1 MFVQLQ
7 ANVEAAE
14 GTRVPKVLPQ
24 GPPTPHDPTGGGGG
38 GDGAGPQHACQQH
51 QPQQHQRRTVGAA
64 EGNGAAS
71 APESESD
78 APEAS
83 QPAKKKTAGDLVKE
97 VEVQGSEDPE
107 EAGVDMEEDLDDDEL
122 LGLGNDFNI
131 LEYADPELD
140 RAFVGEGEKS
150 NILDEHLDLDDKED
164 DLDEVGRAPDAEVKE
179 EDACSE
185 RAASGAV
192 GAKHGPD
199 DIKEKGSPL
208 GPMGMRGPP
217 GLRGA
222 LGSGAERPLLLQEQP
237 LLLEDL
243 VEQEKRE
250 QRKQGA
256 VAGGGDGVSPG
267 TASLLSDVDFE
278 RLKADVLSGPPDDTI
293 GGPPTAPAPLLPP
306 VPQQHSV
313 NPAHLVASPLRYHHM
328 HQGGPG
334 PWPPPAMLQGG
345 PQGTHMLRQPPAAMG
360 ALVPPGGAMHLV
372 RPDQGAIRMM
382 GVPPHRQEHMA
393 PGTGA
398 PSGSGQGSVVSP
410 SAQSF
415 QIQTLPSPPVPSLA
429 ALPVGGDPEQQRQQ
443 QQAVAAYEQWLA
455 QQDALLASQRK
466 FLETEVGKLR
476 KAKKALTTKQRQL
489 AKSGQELPQHNAL
502 ELLRIGQEQP
512 GLQKQLEQVRKLGR
526 QHTLVLQEYRA
537 KQQKRQQQLQQQQGS
552 PLHQGGL
559 VQQGGPLQQGASVH
573 HMGPGMTTSM
583 PSGLGPNTVS
593 NAGPGMG
600 QNMGPNMGPGMA
612 PNMGVSTSGGGMAP
626 LGGPPQSP
634 MPPPSSPMGGPSPSP
649 RMQQPPTSPL
659 PVPSPLLSQMSP
671 QLPSPRTPRPPNVH
685 PLSQTA
691 EARAAAAERQLC
703 SRLGGSEAR
712 ALACHILLTCQYL
725 PDVQPFAPLAPP
737 DLVDLSPFFSPPKD
751 DSSVMGDGFQHRDGM
766 DKGPQQQQM
775 MPSIVQGLLNQH
787 SPHHE
792 GGLGVPHGLRMSS
805 HMTPRPFQQHD
816 QQQHILLH
824 PRFPG
829 QPQMPRYLIRQGS
842 DPASQ
847 HPPGH
852 PYLQRTGGVHPMMR
866 PPPPYP
872 DHLRKPPPSPAMSPG
887 HGPDGGDN
895 PDPSRTPPSLSRP
908 NSQPALPSPD
918 PRSSPMERHFSPG
931 TPSSSS
937 SLPQRSPAVP
947 ASLAD
952 DARGDV
958 GERSVESL
966 SDLLS
971 RVSKTPSESPSPQ
984 SRGEEGRPS
993 TGEPSPGR
1001 GCGSQDNSG
1010 QTPPLSKQESILQ
1023 YLRAGSVGS
1032 PASNSNSSR
1041 GSVDSFAGVAGGQA
1055 MCSVAES
1062 RATESPHYVPAS
1074 VYQSAGASPVGSPS
1088 PSAYTAQSQSM
1099 SAGDAFAS
1107 DGSDSSSPMQVRTQM
1122 GGRAGELPT
1131 WRATSSCGLAA
1142 TIPPAQGGGL
1152 PGGRP
1157 HTVGG
1162 GRGAVP
1168 ASPPKAS
1175 SSSGDEGEGASST
1188 PSLLHRAGEGGSS
1201 SFGGSTFHVG
1211 PSSTLVSFETEQMQT
1226 SVFVSLDYPAA
1237 TITSHDG
1244 CVSSEVL
1251 LSLDDGSADAAA
1263 LAPSEDEEDGDA
1275 SRVALVV
1282 VGDGDGGQ
1290 RDAAEHGEPLDV
1302 AVVVETVGALSD
1314 CDPADDGSSPG
1325 GSDGADGM
1333 APPGCGELHQRGTPA
1348 GDHNYSNP
1356 PPEGADED
1364 VAKKLVGRTQF
1375 FDGVDVGIKLEDP
1388 VLGCISEEK
1397 PNIEKLLGERITPP
1411 QRASKTPSPP
1421 AAPVATSAMSFPA
1434 SVTHT
1439 LNFTLRQ
1446 TGMPQTVR
1454 LSNDEGQLVVLPA
1467 KAMAPQLSLS
1477 PPAAACEPP
1486 VTPKMEPASAP
1497 TPPAMLRVH
1506 AALAAPPSLACG
1518 SHAAALRWCRTP
1530 PEVKEEG
1537 TPSVPLTPPPTL
1549 PPVVVKQEARSTPSP
1564 CLAACHKQESEDVEE
1579 GSVEAADTGASRL
1592 TDGAAVPRTESNS
1605 CDDGVPPEQRLALPV
1620 TPPVAMATHPV
1631 ASTAK
1636 DTAAA
1641 LAAVKVEP
1649 TVAAVAVSEAQ
1660 AGAVEEAPA
1669 PKACEG
1675 SVEGPDGPTG
1685 GKQNVL
1691 LKQLLQNCPS
1701 AETPHVADLPE
1712 DDVKDDIL
1720 EQWFSTIE
1728 VSRMPCGSAEMM
1740 EDPIRDEGKGKG
1752 GPTVQTACSG
1762 KSENGTGELS
1772 QTASLSPSL
1781 PSSPSSQPATTTAE
1795 AAVTTTAVPAST
1807 PGNELDVPAAAAG
1820 TPESQTVVGVA
1831 GTQAGATATADTD
1844 KPEES
1849 KVRKMTYLGERAWT
1863 CSRVL
1868 LRFLDIRRAQL
1879 EREPT
1884 PPPPTAEDLA
1894 LRRQQ
1899 QRKRPKKPKAAPS
1912 APEAGPGGP
1921 PGSDAPRPAAPGG
1934 ARAKRPRKGSRG
1946 GPEEDYELFL
1956 EALLGRLRALPPVRI
1971 LEPLIRPNFNVGA
1984 VFGRGDLNLR
1994 ESSLKGSYGRA
2005 FLPGQP
2011 DAYSVCPFGDRPPP
2025 PVAPSSAATPS
2036 PTPLR
2041 GFYNQE
2047 FSVHARVTS
2056 GGADSNRCREADSP
2070 DTIVGASS
2078 PECAMFEAPFR
2089 FRGLQLIDEDSNDS
2103 ARSLPS
2109 PTVPIVAP
2117 IPVKAIPPPPPPP
2130 PPTTLKSFTD
2140 EKDKE
2145 NAFSGD
2151 RLGLRSRLPGCGGP
2165 PPAPLRDSA
2174 NVSVTLTLSSE
2185 AATDIRGVLCSLA
2198 KLLQIEPPS
2207 SYDIVERTS
2216 TPPSQKLGLYKHNNK
2231 DVTLE
2236 EEAEYLVDGKQRFCR
2251 HCEIMV
2257 SQTGM
2262 VKKQASELGLEA
2274 TISREDGEATVV
2286 CHAGRGDHPCREAPD
2301 SSRDRLA
2308 RGVAAAREVVRALG
2322 EDDEASPAPKEEE
2335 EEEEEE
2341 EGRLLGDLELSPAG
2355 EELRKRAPK
2364 HSLALHGDQEPTLK
2378 KWKDVRWKLWSVD
2391 FVGCTKYEPPSEEE
2405 VARLLDAQDICVK
2418 PDKPVEDTRRC
2429 ILCHVVGDGET
2440 NGPARLL
2447 NLDVDMWVHL
2457 NCALWSQEVYETV
2470 NGALMNV
2477 ASACRRAVLLTCCC
2491 CQRTGASLR
2500 CFRLRCT
2507 AAYHFPCAAKDG
2519 CSFFKDKTIL
2529 CPQHTP
2535 RVPNLENVLESVAVF
2550 RRVYINR
2557 DEHKQVASMIHK
2569 GEQNL
2574 LRVGSLIFLS
2584 VGQLLPHQLQS
2595 FHTPN
2600 CIYP

>member
-1 MFVQLQ
+1 
-7 ANVEAAE
+7 
-14 GTRVPKVLPQ
+14 
-24 GPPTPHDPTGGGGG
+24 
-38 GDGAGPQHACQQH
+38 
-51 QPQQHQRRTVGAA
+51 
-64 EGNGAAS
+64 
-71 APESESD
+71 
-78 APEAS
+78 
-83 QPAKKKTAGDLVKE
+83 
-97 VEVQGSEDPE
+97 
-107 EAGVDMEEDLDDDEL
+107 
-122 LGLGNDFNI
+122 
-131 LEYADPELD
+131 
-140 RAFVGEGEKS
+140 
-150 NILDEHLDLDDKED
+150 
-164 DLDEVGRAPDAEVKE
+164 
-179 EDACSE
+179 
-185 RAASGAV
+185 
-192 GAKHGPD
+192 
-199 DIKEKGSPL
+199 
-208 GPMGMRGPP
+208 
-217 GLRGA
+217 
-222 LGSGAERPLLLQEQP
+222 
-237 LLLEDL
+237 
-243 VEQEKRE
+243 
-250 QRKQGA
+250 
-256 VAGGGDGVSPG
+256 
-267 TASLLSDVDFE
+267 
-278 RLKADVLSGPPDDTI
+278 
-293 GGPPTAPAPLLPP
+293 
-306 VPQQHSV
+306 
-313 NPAHLVASPLRYHHM
+313 
-328 HQGGPG
+328 
-334 PWPPPAMLQGG
+334 
-345 PQGTHMLRQPPAAMG
+345 
-360 ALVPPGGAMHLV
+360 
-372 RPDQGAIRMM
+372 
-382 GVPPHRQEHMA
+382 
-393 PGTGA
+393 
-398 PSGSGQGSVVSP
+398 
-410 SAQSF
+410 
-415 QIQTLPSPPVPSLA
+415 
-429 ALPVGGDPEQQRQQ
+429 
-443 QQAVAAYEQWLA
+443 
-455 QQDALLASQRK
+455 
-466 FLETEVGKLR
+466 
-476 KAKKALTTKQRQL
+476 
-489 AKSGQELPQHNAL
+489 
-502 ELLRIGQEQP
+502 
-512 GLQKQLEQVRKLGR
+512 
-526 QHTLVLQEYRA
+526 
-537 KQQKRQQQLQQQQGS
+537 
-552 PLHQGGL
+552 
-559 VQQGGPLQQGASVH
+559 
-573 HMGPGMTTSM
+573 MTTSM
-583 PSGLGPNTVS
+583 PSGMGPNTVS

-612 PNMGVSTSGGGMAP
+612 PNMGAMGSAAPQQHIISVSTSGGGMAP

-671 QLPSPRTPRPPNVH
+671 QLPSPRTPRPPNTH
-685 PLSQTA
+685 PLSQ
-691 EARAAAAERQLC
+691 L
-703 SRLGGSEAR
+703 
-712 ALACHILLTCQYL
+712 
-725 PDVQPFAPLAPP
+725 
-737 DLVDLSPFFSPPKD
+737 
-751 DSSVMGDGFQHRDGM
+751 
-766 DKGPQQQQM
+766 QQQHQM
-775 MPSIVQGLLNQH
+775 QQMLIKREDGS
-787 SPHHE
+787 
-792 GGLGVPHGLRMSS
+792 LGVPHGLRMSP
-805 HMTPRPFQQHD
+805 HMAPRPFQQHE

-947 ASLAD
+947 TSLAD

-1088 PSAYTAQSQSM
+1088 PSAFAAQSQSM
-1099 SAGDAFAS
+1099 STGDAFAS

-1122 GGRAGELPT
+1122 VRVSQGMMGLPT
-1131 WRATSSCGLAA
+1131 TTYVQQIRQQQQQMMLQQSQYVPQQGMA
-1142 TIPPAQGGGL
+1142 IRRPPAQSPRGSVPFGDSQFVRAQMFRAAAPANANVARNFVVRPGGNNPPGSGGGL
-1152 PGGRP
+1152 RGGRP

-1244 CVSSEVL
+1244 L
-1251 LSLDDGSADAAA
+1251 RL
-1263 LAPSEDEEDGDA
+1263 DEEDGDA
-1275 SRVALVV
+1275 SRVALVM

-1290 RDAAEHGEPLDV
+1290 PDAVEHGEPLDV

-1314 CDPADDGSSPG
+1314 CDPGDDGSSPG

-1375 FDGVDVGIKLEDP
+1375 FDGVDVGIKLEDS

-1397 PNIEKLLGERITPP
+1397 PNIEKLLSERITPP

-1454 LSNDEGQLVVLPA
+1454 LSNDEGQLVVLPG
-1467 KAMAPQLSLS
+1467 KAMATQLSLS
-1477 PPAAACEPP
+1477 PPAVACEPP
-1486 VTPKMEPASAP
+1486 VTPKMEPASAL

-1506 AALAAPPSLACG
+1506 AALAAPPSSACG
-1518 SHAAALRWCRTP
+1518 SHAAGLRWCRTP

-1537 TPSVPLTPPPTL
+1537 TPSVPPTPPPAL

-1620 TPPVAMATHPV
+1620 TPPVATPTLPV
-1631 ASTAK
+1631 ALMAK

-1660 AGAVEEAPA
+1660 AGAAEEASA

-1712 DDVKDDIL
+1712 
-1720 EQWFSTIE
+1720 
-1728 VSRMPCGSAEMM
+1728 GA
-1740 EDPIRDEGKGKG
+1740 
-1752 GPTVQTACSG
+1752 PTVQTACSG

-1795 AAVTTTAVPAST
+1795 TAVTTTAVPASA
-1807 PGNELDVPAAAAG
+1807 PVNELDVPATTVG

-1831 GTQAGATATADTD
+1831 GTQAGATTTPDTD

-1849 KVRKMTYLGERAWT
+1849 
-1863 CSRVL
+1863 
-1868 LRFLDIRRAQL
+1868 
-1879 EREPT
+1879 
-1884 PPPPTAEDLA
+1884 
-1894 LRRQQ
+1894 
-1899 QRKRPKKPKAAPS
+1899 
-1912 APEAGPGGP
+1912 
-1921 PGSDAPRPAAPGG
+1921 
-1934 ARAKRPRKGSRG
+1934 KGSRG

-1971 LEPLIRPNFNVGA
+1971 LEPLIRPNFNVGV

-2117 IPVKAIPPPPPPP
+2117 IPVK
-2130 PPTTLKSFTD
+2130 D
-2140 EKDKE
+2140 EKTKE
-2145 NAFSGD
+2145 IAFSGD
-2151 RLGLRSRLPGCGGP
+2151 RLPCFSRLAGCGGLLRQT
-2165 PPAPLRDSA
+2165 LRDSP

-2185 AATDIRGVLCSLA
+2185 AATDIRGVLCFLVKLA
-2198 KLLQIEPPS
+2198 ADRAPVELRHRGAHEHPS
-2207 SYDIVERTS
+2207 PARSWGSTS
-2216 TPPSQKLGLYKHNNK
+2216 T
-2231 DVTLE
+2231 
-2236 EEAEYLVDGKQRFCR
+2236 
-2251 HCEIMV
+2251 
-2257 SQTGM
+2257 
-2262 VKKQASELGLEA
+2262 
-2274 TISREDGEATVV
+2274 EATVV

-2335 EEEEEE
+2335 GEEEEEEE
-2341 EGRLLGDLELSPAG
+2341 EGRLLGDLEGSPAS

-2364 HSLALHGDQEPTLK
+2364 HSLALHREQ
-2378 KWKDVRWKLWSVD
+2378 
-2391 FVGCTKYEPPSEEE
+2391 
-2405 VARLLDAQDICVK
+2405 LLDAQDICVK

-2584 VGQLLPHQLQS
+2584 VGQLLPHQLQN

-2600 CIYP
+2600 CIYPVGFKVVRIYWSMHKLGARSRYTCSIHDVDGQPQFQVRVSSGGHEKILSHRTPKGVWQKVLQPIENFRREAQAIKVFSNFITGEDLFGLTEPAIVRITESLPGVDTLNDYNFRYGRSPLLELPLAINPTGCARSEPKLRTHFKSTEADTAGVHG

>member
-1 MFVQLQ
+1 
-7 ANVEAAE
+7 
-14 GTRVPKVLPQ
+14 
-24 GPPTPHDPTGGGGG
+24 
-38 GDGAGPQHACQQH
+38 
-51 QPQQHQRRTVGAA
+51 
-64 EGNGAAS
+64 
-71 APESESD
+71 
-78 APEAS
+78 
-83 QPAKKKTAGDLVKE
+83 
-97 VEVQGSEDPE
+97 
-107 EAGVDMEEDLDDDEL
+107 
-122 LGLGNDFNI
+122 
-131 LEYADPELD
+131 
-140 RAFVGEGEKS
+140 
-150 NILDEHLDLDDKED
+150 
-164 DLDEVGRAPDAEVKE
+164 
-179 EDACSE
+179 
-185 RAASGAV
+185 
-192 GAKHGPD
+192 
-199 DIKEKGSPL
+199 
-208 GPMGMRGPP
+208 
-217 GLRGA
+217 
-222 LGSGAERPLLLQEQP
+222 
-237 LLLEDL
+237 
-243 VEQEKRE
+243 
-250 QRKQGA
+250 
-256 VAGGGDGVSPG
+256 
-267 TASLLSDVDFE
+267 
-278 RLKADVLSGPPDDTI
+278 
-293 GGPPTAPAPLLPP
+293 
-306 VPQQHSV
+306 
-313 NPAHLVASPLRYHHM
+313 
-328 HQGGPG
+328 
-334 PWPPPAMLQGG
+334 
-345 PQGTHMLRQPPAAMG
+345 
-360 ALVPPGGAMHLV
+360 
-372 RPDQGAIRMM
+372 
-382 GVPPHRQEHMA
+382 
-393 PGTGA
+393 
-398 PSGSGQGSVVSP
+398 
-410 SAQSF
+410 
-415 QIQTLPSPPVPSLA
+415 
-429 ALPVGGDPEQQRQQ
+429 
-443 QQAVAAYEQWLA
+443 
-455 QQDALLASQRK
+455 
-466 FLETEVGKLR
+466 
-476 KAKKALTTKQRQL
+476 
-489 AKSGQELPQHNAL
+489 
-502 ELLRIGQEQP
+502 
-512 GLQKQLEQVRKLGR
+512 
-526 QHTLVLQEYRA
+526 
-537 KQQKRQQQLQQQQGS
+537 
-552 PLHQGGL
+552 
-559 VQQGGPLQQGASVH
+559 
-573 HMGPGMTTSM
+573 
-583 PSGLGPNTVS
+583 
-593 NAGPGMG
+593 
-600 QNMGPNMGPGMA
+600 
-612 PNMGVSTSGGGMAP
+612 
-626 LGGPPQSP
+626 
-634 MPPPSSPMGGPSPSP
+634 
-649 RMQQPPTSPL
+649 
-659 PVPSPLLSQMSP
+659 
-671 QLPSPRTPRPPNVH
+671 
-685 PLSQTA
+685 
-691 EARAAAAERQLC
+691 
-703 SRLGGSEAR
+703 
-712 ALACHILLTCQYL
+712 
-725 PDVQPFAPLAPP
+725 
-737 DLVDLSPFFSPPKD
+737 
-751 DSSVMGDGFQHRDGM
+751 
-766 DKGPQQQQM
+766 
-775 MPSIVQGLLNQH
+775 
-787 SPHHE
+787 
-792 GGLGVPHGLRMSS
+792 
-805 HMTPRPFQQHD
+805 
-816 QQQHILLH
+816 
-824 PRFPG
+824 
-829 QPQMPRYLIRQGS
+829 
-842 DPASQ
+842 
-847 HPPGH
+847 
-852 PYLQRTGGVHPMMR
+852 
-866 PPPPYP
+866 
-872 DHLRKPPPSPAMSPG
+872 
-887 HGPDGGDN
+887 
-895 PDPSRTPPSLSRP
+895 
-908 NSQPALPSPD
+908 
-918 PRSSPMERHFSPG
+918 
-931 TPSSSS
+931 
-937 SLPQRSPAVP
+937 
-947 ASLAD
+947 
-952 DARGDV
+952 
-958 GERSVESL
+958 
-966 SDLLS
+966 
-971 RVSKTPSESPSPQ
+971 
-984 SRGEEGRPS
+984 
-993 TGEPSPGR
+993 
-1001 GCGSQDNSG
+1001 
-1010 QTPPLSKQESILQ
+1010 
-1023 YLRAGSVGS
+1023 
-1032 PASNSNSSR
+1032 
-1041 GSVDSFAGVAGGQA
+1041 
-1055 MCSVAES
+1055 
-1062 RATESPHYVPAS
+1062 
-1074 VYQSAGASPVGSPS
+1074 
-1088 PSAYTAQSQSM
+1088 
-1099 SAGDAFAS
+1099 
-1107 DGSDSSSPMQVRTQM
+1107 
-1122 GGRAGELPT
+1122 
-1131 WRATSSCGLAA
+1131 
-1142 TIPPAQGGGL
+1142 
-1152 PGGRP
+1152 
-1157 HTVGG
+1157 
-1162 GRGAVP
+1162 
-1168 ASPPKAS
+1168 
-1175 SSSGDEGEGASST
+1175 
-1188 PSLLHRAGEGGSS
+1188 
-1201 SFGGSTFHVG
+1201 
-1211 PSSTLVSFETEQMQT
+1211 
-1226 SVFVSLDYPAA
+1226 
-1237 TITSHDG
+1237 
-1244 CVSSEVL
+1244 
-1251 LSLDDGSADAAA
+1251 
-1263 LAPSEDEEDGDA
+1263 
-1275 SRVALVV
+1275 
-1282 VGDGDGGQ
+1282 
-1290 RDAAEHGEPLDV
+1290 
-1302 AVVVETVGALSD
+1302 
-1314 CDPADDGSSPG
+1314 
-1325 GSDGADGM
+1325 
-1333 APPGCGELHQRGTPA
+1333 
-1348 GDHNYSNP
+1348 
-1356 PPEGADED
+1356 
-1364 VAKKLVGRTQF
+1364 
-1375 FDGVDVGIKLEDP
+1375 
-1388 VLGCISEEK
+1388 
-1397 PNIEKLLGERITPP
+1397 
-1411 QRASKTPSPP
+1411 
-1421 AAPVATSAMSFPA
+1421 
-1434 SVTHT
+1434 
-1439 LNFTLRQ
+1439 
-1446 TGMPQTVR
+1446 
-1454 LSNDEGQLVVLPA
+1454 
-1467 KAMAPQLSLS
+1467 
-1477 PPAAACEPP
+1477 
-1486 VTPKMEPASAP
+1486 MEPASAL

-1506 AALAAPPSLACG
+1506 AALAAPPSSACG

-1537 TPSVPLTPPPTL
+1537 TPPVPPTPPPAL

-1620 TPPVAMATHPV
+1620 TPPVATPTLPV
-1631 ASTAK
+1631 ALTAK

-1660 AGAVEEAPA
+1660 AGATEEASA

-1712 DDVKDDIL
+1712 
-1720 EQWFSTIE
+1720 
-1728 VSRMPCGSAEMM
+1728 GA
-1740 EDPIRDEGKGKG
+1740 
-1752 GPTVQTACSG
+1752 PTVQTACSG

-1795 AAVTTTAVPAST
+1795 TAVTTTAVPASA
-1807 PGNELDVPAAAAG
+1807 PGNELDVPATTAG

-1831 GTQAGATATADTD
+1831 GTQAGATTTPDTD

-1849 KVRKMTYLGERAWT
+1849 KVRKMTY
-1863 CSRVL
+1863 
-1868 LRFLDIRRAQL
+1868 LDIRRAQL

-1921 PGSDAPRPAAPGG
+1921 PGSDAPRPAAQGG

-1971 LEPLIRPNFNVGA
+1971 LEPLIRPNFNVGV

-2274 TISREDGEATVV
+2274 TISREDGDEEAVYFCSSNCYMQFALAHRTPSAASTPQRKEATVV

-2335 EEEEEE
+2335 GEEEEEEE
-2341 EGRLLGDLELSPAG
+2341 EGRLLGDLEGSPAS

-2364 HSLALHGDQEPTLK
+2364 HSLALHREQEPTLK

-2600 CIYP
+2600 CIYPVGFKVVRIYWSMHKLGARSRYTCSIHDVDGQPQFQVRVSSGGHEKILSHRTPKGVWQKVLQPIENFRREAQAIKVFSNFITGEDLFGLTEPAIVRITESLPGVDTLNDYNFRYGRSPLLELPLAINPTGCARSEPKLRTHFKRPHTLHTSNTSRLSLQTTGSSSGGSCLGAEASSPYTKHFVHSKSSQYRRMKTDWRNNVYLARSRIQGLGLYATRDIEKHTMVIEYIGQLIRNEIAERNEAIYEAQNRGVYMFRLEENRVVDATLSGGLARYMNHSCNPNCVAEVVQIDRENKILIIANRRISRGEELTYDYKFDVEDDQHKIPCMCGAPNCRKWMN